1 MDFKESESTVFCADF
16 RLYKHICIFL
26 GKESISFI
34 SIPSFKSLPLNPR
47 NLGVL
52 ALKLWQGP
60 HLCPLRLQLLPWT
73 VRGLGK
79 RPLGLLSR
87 VWICPGSPWS
97 SPPPQTLFLLA
108 FWQEVPLSFA
118 KFRVIPPQSSP
129 RRPRH
134 RMSHLAI
141 GKGLPE
147 LAMRVA
153 RSSR

>member
-34 SIPSFKSLPLNPR
+34 SIPSFKSLPLNSR

-97 SPPPQTLFLLA
+97 SPPPR
-108 FWQEVPLSFA
+108 PY
-118 KFRVIPPQSSP
+118 SSWP
-129 RRPRH
+129 FGRRCH
-134 RMSHLAI
+134 SHLLNSGSFLPNHPPGDLDTGWVTLLL
-141 GKGLPE
+141 GKVSL
-147 LAMRVA
+147 
-153 RSSR
+153 S